1 MTPEVTNIFFK
12 MFTKTMLVTF
22 PLLVYQENDFNCLT
36 VTLFIH
42 GPTVTGGRGID
53 PLEENV
59 NNFVKTSYVKN
70 DT

>member
-22 PLLVYQENDFNCLT
+22 PLLVYQENDFNGWT

-42 GPTVTGGRGID
+42 GPTVTGGG
-53 PLEENV
+53 
-59 NNFVKTSYVKN
+59 Y
-70 DT
+70 

>member
-22 PLLVYQENDFNCLT
+22 PLLVYQENDFNGWT

-42 GPTVTGGRGID
+42 GPTVTGGG
-53 PLEENV
+53 EENV